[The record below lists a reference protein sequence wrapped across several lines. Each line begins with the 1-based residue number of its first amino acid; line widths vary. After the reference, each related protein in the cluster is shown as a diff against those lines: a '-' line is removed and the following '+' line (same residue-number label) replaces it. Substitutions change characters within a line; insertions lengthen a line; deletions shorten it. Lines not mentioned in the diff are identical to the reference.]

1 MYLKNG
7 LANETFNA
15 TTMHDIMDKADNFW
29 AANQVES
36 PQVAAITAAVTKVNQ
51 TQSTPKTD
59 DAEVSAVGFRGR
71 GNGRGFRGGRNRG
84 RGAGGRG
91 SQNQPQTDTTKP
103 DPRGTRHSSNPPW
116 NSCKAHWQ
124 FAEEAWQCQ
133 SPTTCPLK
141 NKITPKN
148 SQPKN

>member
-1 MYLKNG
+1 
-7 LANETFNA
+7 
-15 TTMHDIMDKADNFW
+15 MHEIMDKADNFW
-29 AANQVES
+29 SANQVES

-51 TQSTPKTD
+51 AQNPTKSE
-59 DAEVSAVGFRGR
+59 DAEVSAVGYRGR
-71 GNGRGFRGGRNRG
+71 GNGRRFRGGRNRG
-84 RGAGGRG
+84 RGARGRG
-91 SQNQPQTDTTKP
+91 GQSQTQNQSEP

-148 SQPKN
+148 SAPKN